1 MLWAD
6 WWRGCGQPLCLPACQ
21 ASDTCLSSS
30 YPRLSSTV
38 PHLNHVDDCEVS
50 EPREYGNPPVM
61 TRQPAVFSCQRKAH
75 VSSPMY
81 PPSHALSN
89 ENLLPRCAWRHTGNK
104 VSSTPNLS
112 PQTVQKL
119 LRPAT
124 ILRQEC
130 SAMIGNSPSSPH
142 ESIPRP
148 VPRALSRGL
157 ARHPNRPA
165 CETQDA
171 DARAATHV
179 EYLLF

>member
-1 MLWAD
+1 MILLWAD

-130 SAMIGNSPSSPH
+130 SAMIGELTLFPTRIHPTSSPTR
-142 ESIPRP
+142 PRP
-148 VPRALSRGL
+148 PPGSASQQTCL
-157 ARHPNRPA
+157 
-165 CETQDA
+165 
-171 DARAATHV
+171 
-179 EYLLF
+179 